1 MSTINDV
8 SRLAGVSKA
17 TVSRVLSGS
26 RGVKEASR
34 LAVLKAVE
42 ELHYRPNVIAQSLL
56 SQSTGCIGVICAQ
69 ENINQTTGYLYALE
83 KHLSQHQKHL
93 LLRFANSKTEVM
105 HALEELTCGL
115 CDDVLVIGARFP
127 LNISHENVILVDCVD
142 VDSSNSIQFDHAFAA
157 ETACN
162 YLIKQGRR
170 QIAVINPDSCG
181 SVDQILLGYK
191 RALEN
196 NFLPFNRNLIFMDST
211 SSSVALQV
219 LLNNSTTL
227 NFNALL
233 VADEQEAQRIIPQL
247 QAFNKS
253 VPKDIMVFSLAGSLH
268 LPGIPTIPAIEYSMD
283 AMAARIVAWLTE
295 KTKSA
300 LGSNVLRGDLIIP
313 DMAGRK

>member
-115 CDDVLVIGARFP
+115 CDDVLIIGARFP
-127 LNISHENVILVDCVD
+127 LNISDENVILVDCVD

-253 VPKDIMVFSLAGSLH
+253 VPEDIMVFSLAGSLH

-313 DMAGRK
+313 EMQGRK